1 MPRRAPK
8 IDVLRGVIMPAAG
21 VEPAQTISIIMY
33 FAVRANFR
41 AKPIKK
47 ERNISP
53 APPYEKSV
61 HAVTFSSH
69 IMNNICP
76 HDIIN
81 DACCLDAVG
90 LLEVDNLVQR
100 LPAEIAIDCQA
111 AESDL

>member
-21 VEPAQTISIIMY
+21 VEPAQNISTIVHI
-33 FAVRANFR
+33 AVRANFR

-53 APPYEKSV
+53 ALYEKSV

-76 HDIIN
+76 RDIIN
-81 DACCLDAVG
+81 DTRRLDAVG

>member
-1 MPRRAPK
+1 
-8 IDVLRGVIMPAAG
+8 MPAAG
-21 VEPAQTISIIMY
+21 VEPAQNISIIMY
-33 FAVRANFR
+33 SAVRANFR

-53 APPYEKSV
+53 APYEKSV

-90 LLEVDNLVQR
+90 LLEVD
-100 LPAEIAIDCQA
+100 
-111 AESDL
+111 DLT